1 MNTILTAIGS
11 LWCTGVLVV
20 LVLCAIAQFVHED
33 LPAVQPISY
42 DEAKFLA
49 DCSDVSAEIAYL
61 EKQLESKE

>member
-1 MNTILTAIGS
+1 MNAILTAIGY
-11 LWCTGVLVV
+11 LWCLGVLVL
-20 LVLCAIAQFVHED
+20 LVLCAIAQFVQED

-49 DCSDVSAEIAYL
+49 DCSDVGATIAYL

>member
-1 MNTILTAIGS
+1 MS
-11 LWCTGVLVV
+11 
-20 LVLCAIAQFVHED
+20 ED